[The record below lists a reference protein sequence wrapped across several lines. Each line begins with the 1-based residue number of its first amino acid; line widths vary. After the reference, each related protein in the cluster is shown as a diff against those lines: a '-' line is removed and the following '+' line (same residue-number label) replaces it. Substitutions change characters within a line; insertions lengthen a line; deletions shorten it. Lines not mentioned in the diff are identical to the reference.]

1 MGIVAAVA
9 AVVASAACAPEEN
22 VEVTTESE
30 TRTIRAGA
38 SDQVEMTMLLDESG
52 FQFVTP
58 PVDVRVIGLDSDVP
72 DQLTLQSDPIFVTLE
87 EFETPETAVITINVL
102 SGTQPGEYHARIIPD
117 SPNEFLE
124 GGEGLELTVLV
135 PSGGGPA
142 PTDTPTTLPTAATTP
157 LPTALTTP
165 LPTPTEE
172 CDPDFDED
180 CPEDPGDCDPDFE
193 DCDGDGVVD
202 DDE

>member
-1 MGIVAAVA
+1 MGSPASTWMGIVAAVA
-9 AVVASAACAPEEN
+9 AVLASAACAPEEN

-52 FQFVTP
+52 FEFVSP

-72 DQLTLQSDPIFVTLE
+72 DQLTLQSDPIVVTLE
-87 EFETPETAVITINVL
+87 EFETPETAVITIGVV
-102 SGTQPGEYHARIIPD
+102 SGAQPGEYHARIIPD

-135 PSGGGPA
+135 PPGGAPA
-142 PTDTPTTLPTAATTP
+142 PTALPTAA
-157 LPTALTTP
+157 TTP

-180 CPEDPGDCDPDFE
+180 CEEDPGECDPDFE
-193 DCDGDGVVD
+193 DCDGDGVID

>member
-9 AVVASAACAPEEN
+9 AVVASGACAPEEN
-22 VEVTTESE
+22 VEVTPGSE

-38 SDQVEMTMLLDESG
+38 SDQVSMTVVLDESG
-52 FQFVTP
+52 FEFVTP

-72 DQLTLQSDPIFVTLE
+72 DELTLQSDPIVITLD
-87 EFETPETAVITINVL
+87 EFESPESAVITIGVL
-102 SGTQPGEYHARIIPD
+102 SGTDPGEYHARIIPD

-135 PSGGGPA
+135 PSGAA
-142 PTDTPTTLPTAATTP
+142 PTP
-157 LPTALTTP
+157 LPTSVSTPLPTSVSTP

-180 CPEDPGDCDPDFE
+180 CPDDDCDPDFE
-193 DCDGDGVVD
+193 DCDGDGVID

>member
-22 VEVTTESE
+22 VETTTESE

-124 GGEGLELTVLV
+124 GGDGLEVTVLV
-135 PSGGGPA
+135 PSGSAPA
-142 PTDTPTTLPTAATTP
+142 PTS
-157 LPTALTTP
+157 LPTALPTSVTTP

-180 CPEDPGDCDPDFE
+180 CEDDDCDPDFE
-193 DCDGDGVVD
+193 DCDGDGIVD